1 MRNTFGWAL
10 AGLLAMGGW
19 ALLAGCK
26 SQGTGNEGIPIGPKW
41 KGEPYRL
48 AFDAKQLKPN
58 RAGITIPIIKFT
70 ANPDALEHRATL
82 VVRFDAPSA
91 DKNATLPNQMVMAPI
106 DISGADGSLPA
117 GYMDAAD
124 KGLAQILEGY
134 CMKGKVKIKLA
145 LARSSLTPQATDD
158 ELNEKRLSDWLPV
171 ELVFKNPHPN
181 CKSGSSAQ

>member
-1 MRNTFGWAL
+1 M
-10 AGLLAMGGW
+10 AGLLAACGW

-26 SQGTGNEGIPIGPKW
+26 GQGAKDEGIPMGPKW

-48 AFDAKQLKPN
+48 ALDAGPVKPN

-70 ANPDALEHRATL
+70 ANPDALEKRATL

-91 DKNATLPNQMVMAPI
+91 DKSTSLPDQMVMAPI

-117 GYMDAAD
+117 DYMDATD
-124 KGLAQILEGY
+124 KGLARILEGY
-134 CMKGKVKIKLA
+134 CMKGKVKIRVA
-145 LARSSLTPQATDD
+145 LARSSLTPQADDD
-158 ELNEKRLSDWLPV
+158 ELNEKRLSDWLPI

-181 CKSGSSAQ
+181 CKSGASS